1 MVNDKKI
8 DVIKKVLMLDTEK
21 ELQVVLDVV
30 TDAICRELDD
40 DNKDRK
46 DFAEWKAKNK
56 KEAVEEI
63 PFYKVWARKR
73 PA

>member
-56 KEAVEEI
+56 KEVGEEI
-63 PFYKVWARKR
+63 PV
-73 PA
+73 

>member
-1 MVNDKKI
+1 
-8 DVIKKVLMLDTEK
+8 MLDTEK

-63 PFYKVWARKR
+63 PF
-73 PA
+73 

>member
-56 KEAVEEI
+56 KEVGEEI
-63 PFYKVWARKR
+63 PI
-73 PA
+73 

>member
-46 DFAEWKAKNK
+46 DFAE
-56 KEAVEEI
+56 
-63 PFYKVWARKR
+63 
-73 PA
+73 

>member
-63 PFYKVWARKR
+63 PF
-73 PA
+73 

>member
-56 KEAVEEI
+56 KEVGEEI
-63 PFYKVWARKR
+63 PF
-73 PA
+73 

>member
-56 KEAVEEI
+56 KEAGEEI
-63 PFYKVWARKR
+63 PF
-73 PA
+73 

>member
-8 DVIKKVLMLDTEK
+8 DVINKVLMLDTEK

-56 KEAVEEI
+56 KEVGEEI
-63 PFYKVWARKR
+63 PF
-73 PA
+73 

>member
-46 DFAEWKAKNK
+46 DFAEWTAKNK
-56 KEAVEEI
+56 KETVEEI
-63 PFYKVWARKR
+63 PF
-73 PA
+73 